1 MTNSEKTSQNSTQ
14 DSDINNSQELDNPKD
29 IFEFSSDPEY
39 LELIEHYQKGEFS
52 ECEKLMESLELRYPG
67 QTELQTIRE
76 DLEMKG
82 SVSNLTS
89 SIRKKE
95 ALAKGKVTLKNTLI
109 G

>member
-1 MTNSEKTSQNSTQ
+1 
-14 DSDINNSQELDNPKD
+14 
-29 IFEFSSDPEY
+29 
-39 LELIEHYQKGEFS
+39 LIEHYQKGEFS
-52 ECEKLMESLELRYPG
+52 ECEKLIESLELRYPG

-95 ALAKGKVTLKNTLI
+95 ALAKGKVTLNLI
-109 G
+109 LFSLVVIIGIGAVFLHRLYYFLIIIP